1 MPGLQM
7 AAWIAAGLV
16 GLFLLLWIGNWCAKH
31 RGRVGERMVAAQLR
45 RFARKHGGKVCSNVY
60 LPLYAG
66 TCEIDH
72 LLFGSFGVLVVETK
86 HVGGEISGNG
96 SQLRQV
102 MGSKTHQLYNP
113 QLQNKTH
120 VDNVRHH
127 LRKAGLE
134 RIPVQGLVVFSN
146 SRAVLHTQ
154 AGIPLSRLQDTLCRL
169 PNARQPWKQAYAA
182 LRAVQVRNPLRQL
195 WHDWKPHR
203 KKR

>member
-1 MPGLQM
+1 MPVFYRCI
-7 AAWIAAGLV
+7 WIAAGLL
-16 GLFLLLWIGNWCAKH
+16 GLFLLLWLGNRFSKR
-31 RGRVGERMVAAQLR
+31 RGRKGERLMAAQLR
-45 RFARKHGGKVCSNVY
+45 RFARKHGGRVCSNVY
-60 LPLYAG
+60 LPLYKG

-96 SQLRQV
+96 RELRQV
-102 MGSKTHQLYNP
+102 MGTRTHRLYNP

-134 RIPVQGLVVFSN
+134 GMPVQGLVVFSN
-146 SRAVLHTQ
+146 PRAVLHTD
-154 AGIPLSRLQDTLCRL
+154 AGIPLSRLPEVLNRL
-169 PNARQPWKQAYAA
+169 PDSRQPWESAYAA
-182 LRAVQVRNPLRQL
+182 LRRVQVRNPLRQL

-203 KKR
+203 NKQ

>member
-16 GLFLLLWIGNWCAKH
+16 GLFLLLWIGNRCAKH

-96 SQLRQV
+96 SQLR
-102 MGSKTHQLYNP
+102 
-113 QLQNKTH
+113 
-120 VDNVRHH
+120 
-127 LRKAGLE
+127 KAGLD

-146 SRAVLHTQ
+146 PRAVLHTQ

-169 PNARQPWKQAYAA
+169 PDGRQPWKQAYAA

>member
-16 GLFLLLWIGNWCAKH
+16 GLFLLLRIGNRCAKH

-86 HVGGEISGNG
+86 HVG
-96 SQLRQV
+96 
-102 MGSKTHQLYNP
+102 SKTHQLYNP

-127 LRKAGLE
+127 LRKAGLD

-146 SRAVLHTQ
+146 PRAVLHTQ
-154 AGIPLSRLQDTLCRL
+154 VGIPLSRLQDTLCRL
-169 PNARQPWKQAYAA
+169 PDARQPWKQAYAA